1 MKAKLNPTSKLE
13 DERGEVTVE
22 VPGLVG
28 HVVPPAAQ
36 EVVSSTHS

>member
-13 DERGEVTVE
+13 DERGE

-36 EVVSSTHS
+36 EVVSNTHS